1 MISRNQMIFLLL
13 FTSLLLLIY
22 MLLHIPFSLS
32 SKSHFCSPCPP
43 FEPLTSLSQLE
54 ELTKRS
60 QCCGHVKTLNTLY
73 R

>member
-13 FTSLLLLIY
+13 FTSLLLLLY
-22 MLLHIPFSLS
+22 MLLHNPLS
-32 SKSHFCSPCPP
+32 ICSPCPP
-43 FEPLTSLSQLE
+43 FESLTSLLQLK

-60 QCCGHVKTLNTLY
+60 QCGHVKTLNTLY

>member
-13 FTSLLLLIY
+13 FTSLLLLFYIQ
-22 MLLHIPFSLS
+22 LNTPFSLS
-32 SKSHFCSPCPP
+32 SKSDSFSPCPP

>member
-1 MISRNQMIFLLL
+1 MISRNQMICLFLP
-13 FTSLLLLIY
+13 TSLLLLLY

-32 SKSHFCSPCPP
+32 SKSHSISPCPP
-43 FEPLTSLSQLE
+43 FEPLTSLSQLK

-60 QCCGHVKTLNTLY
+60 QCGHVKTLNTLY